1 MKSRKLLVLSLVVAL
16 VMMVSVSA
24 FACTSIM
31 VGKNASADGSVMTAH
46 TCDGTMMLVSVSS
59 LVKPGNQEWH
69 PCM

>member
-1 MKSRKLLVLSLVVAL
+1 MVAL

-46 TCDGTMMLVSVSS
+46 TCDGNYDARIRII
-59 LVKPGNQEWH
+59 PGQTWEPGAMA